1 MPAKRPGKKPER
13 KPYGQETPKPTWT
26 GGEVEKRVAE
36 NKGLI
41 WGFAEKNP
49 WVSMFLSREEIERE
63 GNFVLLRAAIKYN
76 PERGAFSTLVF
87 TALTHHFTDVIKKNQ
102 KHKAVS
108 LDSTKEEG
116 EEPLKARIEGK
127 AAAPVSD
134 EFLRQKILQA
144 LDKLRMPTPRT
155 KNKRGIN
162 QAEKEIILES
172 FGIGREPLPDK
183 DIATKHKITVT
194 RVHAIQQNV
203 FGNLARQFPELRKYL

>member
-102 KHKAVS
+102 KHKRPPTAKANAHDTRGHNRCSPHSSYQEPQTRDSSNIES
-108 LDSTKEEG
+108 LDCK
-116 EEPLKARIEGK
+116 
-127 AAAPVSD
+127 V
-134 EFLRQKILQA
+134 
-144 LDKLRMPTPRT
+144 
-155 KNKRGIN
+155 
-162 QAEKEIILES
+162 
-172 FGIGREPLPDK
+172 
-183 DIATKHKITVT
+183 
-194 RVHAIQQNV
+194 
-203 FGNLARQFPELRKYL
+203 